1 MRSLKTWLSQ
11 LRAGRLLWLAIA
23 FSAGLTELIVILLS
37 LWFHNAIHVDFI
49 VTGIVAAAVVSFVV
63 VLLIQMVVRVLQRA
77 DEQLLEQTLY
87 LDSILQSTA
96 NTLIIALDTTFRVK
110 YINAMAEQAFNVTAR
125 QAHGR
130 RIAELVDSVRREHF
144 EQAMRAVTPGQGYRF
159 EFSYDVNDEP
169 HYFEATLAEILHHH
183 QLAGF
188 LLVAHDATDRKQL
201 EETLRDLSYQD
212 GLTGIANRR
221 RFDEK
226 LEQEWRRATR
236 ERQPLTLI
244 MADIDFFKNYNDL
257 YGHPTG
263 DECLRKIAKVL
274 QDATSRP
281 GDLAARYGGEE
292 FAAILPNTSLL
303 GAEKVAEQIRS
314 QVEALELPHANSSVS
329 PWVTI
334 SLGIATRVPGN
345 DEQDAALLE
354 GADRALY
361 KAKQQGRNRVV
372 VDHH

>member
-1 MRSLKTWLSQ
+1 MHA
-11 LRAGRLLWLAIA
+11 LRAWLTQLHTGRLLWVAVA
-23 FSAGLTELIVILLS
+23 FSVALTELIVSLMS
-37 LWFHNAIHVDFI
+37 LWFHNAVRSDFLI
-49 VTGIVAAAVVSFVV
+49 TGVVAAAVVSFVV
-63 VLLIQMVVRVLQRA
+63 VVLIQAVVRVLQRA

-96 NTLIIALDTTFRVK
+96 NTLIIALDTAFRVK

-144 EQAMRAVTPGQGYRF
+144 EQAMRAVTPNQGYSF
-159 EFSYDVNDEP
+159 QFTCNINDAP
-169 HYFEATLAEILHHH
+169 HYFEATLAEIVHRH

-226 LEQEWRRATR
+226 LEQEWRRAAR
-236 ERQPLTLI
+236 ERQPLTLV

-257 YGHPTG
+257 YGHPAG
-263 DECLRKIAKVL
+263 DDCLRKIAKVF
-274 QDATSRP
+274 QQATERP

-303 GAEKVAEQIRS
+303 GAEKVAEQIRAH
-314 QVEALELPHANSSVS
+314 VEALELPHANSSVS

-334 SLGIATRVPGN
+334 SLGIATRVPTNGDPN
-345 DEQDAALLE
+345 SILLE

-361 KAKQQGRNRVV
+361 KAKQLGRNRVV

>member
-372 VDHH
+372 ADHD